1 MYDEEI
7 VKQHT
12 ISQEQIETITEQVIE
27 TKTFGKEPVKNPV
40 CVIVMGQ
47 TGSGKSGLI
56 AHSKKMF
63 PDGNV
68 VVIEDDDIRKFF
80 PNEKQ
85 IAKDHPEEHVPITNQ
100 LSRPATQKLFA
111 ALMKAGYNI
120 VFHQT
125 GGNKM
130 IADDGM
136 MNLVENGYSIV
147 VNALAV
153 SGEKSLASMIGR
165 GLGQIEYEGYYRPVT
180 IADHDRTLNGMPN
193 TIKYIEEIGRF
204 DVVQVFQRGPQPDQ
218 PVMVYSKI
226 NPDRPEHVANIASHP
241 AVSAED
247 QFGEFSSAHEALI
260 ATREADRVAFI
271 EQYPEIRE
279 GLVTSPFITPEL
291 AEQTVVL
298 DQRVG
303 FSPAPVTGPIDSFTE

>member
-27 TKTFGKEPVKNPV
+27 TKTFGKEPVEHPV

-85 IAKDHPEEHVPITNQ
+85 IAKDHPNEHVPITNQ

-111 ALMKAGYNI
+111 ALMEAGYNI

-136 MNLVENGYSIV
+136 MKLVENGYSIV

-193 TIKYIEEIGRF
+193 TIKYIEEIGRY
-204 DVVQVFQRGPQPDQ
+204 DVLQVFQRGPQPDQ
-218 PVMVYSKI
+218 PTMVYAKV
-226 NPDRPEHVANIASHP
+226 NEDRPEHVANIATHP
-241 AVSAED
+241 EVSTQD
-247 QFGEFSSAHEALI
+247 QTGGFESAYEALLE
-260 ATREADRVAFI
+260 TRAADRASFVEA
-271 EQYPEIRE
+271 YPQIRE
-279 GLVTSPFITPEL
+279 GLMSSPFLTPEL
-291 AEQTVVL
+291 AEQTMIL

-303 FSPAPVTGPIDSFTE
+303 YNPAQTNGPTDTFTE